1 MILCG
6 VKKILIFV
14 VIFMPDHNK
23 NPRYYGKNKVN
34 PQKRN
39 PKNFQEKTGA
49 PLRTRNNAY
58 KSLNKQKNGNSGIYK
73 ITNDRT
79 GETYIGQSK
88 NIEQRINAH
97 KNELRQGTHHN
108 RGMQSDYLR
117 GDTFTYSILEKT
129 SSDRQTLHQKE
140 EKYISQY
147 NTFNEGYNQTPG
159 GSYDKYKGYYGHGGG
174 RLQNNTR
181 YSNYNSSRQIHRSD
195 NYQGSALEDAIVYI
209 VIGFL
214 ILLFAILV
222 WLIVYSLIGDGTEQG
237 LITSIIIVLILF
249 ITPILIIIF
258 R

>member
-1 MILCG
+1 M
-6 VKKILIFV
+6 

-49 PLRTRNNAY
+49 PLRTRNNTY

-117 GDTFTYSILEKT
+117 GDTFTYTILEKT

-159 GSYDKYKGYYGHGGG
+159 GQYDKYKGYYGHGGG
-174 RLQNNTR
+174 RLGSSTQHASYYKQNNNYTNYGNNDG
-181 YSNYNSSRQIHRSD
+181 YS
-195 NYQGSALEDAIVYI
+195 EDSGVLSKLCLFIW
-209 VIGFL
+209 L
-214 ILLFAILV
+214 ILLGPLIFLNILFNTQFTN
-222 WLIVYSLIGDGTEQG
+222 IADD
-237 LITSIIIVLILF
+237 SINYYAFIPLILF
-249 ITPILIIIF
+249 IIIVIILLVYIF
-258 R
+258 SDG